1 MVRARWLP
9 PAWALKRIWLRSPPS
24 ITICSASSSALLPAP
39 LGAMIA
45 VVRSSS
51 RVWAWNRKNCT
62 RWARS
67 SRNIVFVLDGARGA
81 GFVFP
86 VLVHVVLVQPLQ
98 PLRAG
103 DLHDRGAHQDAE
115 GLRVV
120 GLAVDFAAQ
129 RPAAQGPQQG
139 AQAAGVG
146 HRPAGHVLPGFLQ
159 FG

>member
-51 RVWAWNRKNCT
+51 RVCAWNRKNCT

-67 SRNIVFVLDGARGA
+67 SRNIVFVLDGARSGGVCA
-81 GFVFP
+81 VLHFVQ
-86 VLVHVVLVQPLQ
+86 VVLVKPLQ
-98 PLRAG
+98 PLWAG
-103 DLHDRGAHQDAE
+103 DLHDRRAHQDAE
-115 GLRVV
+115 RLRVV
-120 GLAVDFAAQ
+120 GFAVDLAAQ

-139 AQAAGVG
+139 AQAAGVR
-146 HRPAGHVLPGFLQ
+146 HR
-159 FG
+159 